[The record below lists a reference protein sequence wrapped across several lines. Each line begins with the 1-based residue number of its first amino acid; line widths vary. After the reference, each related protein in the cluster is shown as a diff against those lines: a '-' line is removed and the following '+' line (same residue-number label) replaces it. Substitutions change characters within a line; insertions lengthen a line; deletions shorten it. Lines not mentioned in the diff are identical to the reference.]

1 MLRRQRASLTRVP
14 GSDGR
19 GQDDL
24 QSRWERDVRCAYSSL
39 DDMGIKGENVG
50 ATMSVVA
57 SYVIAMPSLRED
69 WMVKSTAQLV
79 SG

>member
-1 MLRRQRASLTRVP
+1 
-14 GSDGR
+14 
-19 GQDDL
+19 
-24 QSRWERDVRCAYSSL
+24 
-39 DDMGIKGENVG
+39 MGIKGENVG